1 MTRYEERRKQLHID
15 EQIKEFFGRGGEIT
29 EIDTGYQSANIKKI
43 AFNNK
48 KKDGT
53 RLVKN

>member
-1 MTRYEERRKQLHID
+1 MTRYEERRKQLGID
-15 EQIKEFFGRGGEIT
+15 DQIKEFFGRGGKIT
-29 EIDTGYQSANIKKI
+29 KIDAGYQSADIKKI

-53 RLVKN
+53 RLIKN